1 YQLPGKGGKARF
13 VGGYDDEENRAADS
27 GGPAYIDFEIYEDS
41 GDDTWSAKMQAAWR
55 ADSMA
60 ESQAEESREHDRAYT
75 AGSMYADNIA
85 EIEREREAIK
95 SLLEKRRHARD
106 NSDEATFK
114 AFSDMVRAQVSA
126 ALE

>member
-1 YQLPGKGGKARF
+1 
-13 VGGYDDEENRAADS
+13 
-27 GGPAYIDFEIYEDS
+27 
-41 GDDTWSAKMQAAWR
+41 
-55 ADSMA
+55 
-60 ESQAEESREHDRAYT
+60 EESREHDRAYT

-126 ALE
+126 ALERMAELADECESLKDGHYSNGRCYLGFYTGDEGFRESFNYGAGIDVL